1 MNGKSIQCVSL
12 DSLENSLDPVSGLGE
27 YRPFLL
33 HALIEEPD
41 CDQSRWVT
49 ALSLL
54 IRAGSEHRKSHHCDA
69 VRSVRSR
76 VYRRA
81 G

>member
-1 MNGKSIQCVSL
+1 MNGKSTQCVS
-12 DSLENSLDPVSGLGE
+12 SENCIDPVSGLGE
-27 YRPFLL
+27 YKRFVL

-41 CDQSRWVT
+41 YDPSRWVT

-54 IRAGSEHRKSHHCDA
+54 IRAGSEHRKSHHFYA

>member
-1 MNGKSIQCVSL
+1 MNGKSTRCAS
-12 DSLENSLDPVSGLGE
+12 SENSLDRACGVGE
-27 YRPFLL
+27 DRPFVL
-33 HALIEEPD
+33 HALIEQPGDDPE
-41 CDQSRWVT
+41 RWAK

-54 IRAGSEHRKSHHCDA
+54 IKAGSEHRKSHDADA

-76 VYRRA
+76 LYRRA

>member
-1 MNGKSIQCVSL
+1 MNGKSTQCI
-12 DSLENSLDPVSGLGE
+12 SLENGLDPVSGLGE
-27 YRPFLL
+27 YRPFVL

-41 CDQSRWVT
+41 YDPSRWVT

-54 IRAGSEHRKSHHCDA
+54 IRAGSEHRKSHHFYA

>member
-41 CDQSRWVT
+41 CDPRRWVT